1 MSVSATK
8 SSNRGHRA
16 GIFDIRNIIGALLGI
31 DGLIIL
37 LVGIFGDAEEDKTG
51 GVNANLWAG
60 LVLVADECDL
70 PRLGLAATGGRPRR
84 LRGRPRRRG
93 PTRRALAPLCSRHD
107 CLTTGFRHTV
117 GGWS

>member
-1 MSVSATK
+1 MSDSATK

-51 GVNANLWAG
+51 GVNANLWAARPG
-60 LVLVADECDL
+60 RDECDL
-70 PRLGLAATGGRPRR
+70 PGWAWLRPWSS
-84 LRGRPRRRG
+84 
-93 PTRRALAPLCSRHD
+93 PTTSRKTTMTRADPRALASCVRVM
-107 CLTTGFRHTV
+107 TV
-117 GGWS
+117 